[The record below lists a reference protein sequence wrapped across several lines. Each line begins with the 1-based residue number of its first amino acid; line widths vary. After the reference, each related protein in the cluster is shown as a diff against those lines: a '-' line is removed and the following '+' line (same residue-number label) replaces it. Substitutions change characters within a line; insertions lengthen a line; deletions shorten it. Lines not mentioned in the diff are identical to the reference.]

1 MTAYSEATKG
11 RRHTT
16 ESAFLLFSKRSVS
29 LCVLFGVVCH
39 KQYIVMASGQFKRCV
54 HPCPRFL
61 TGGDTHQLCVHC
73 LGVQHARAALEGAA
87 CADCEALPIR
97 VLRSRL
103 AVFNEAG
110 QVRAPRGLGPASAEA
125 ARRLKSWGS
134 QMDLSGGLE
143 TAAAHSQ
150 SSSGSSDVLTPRVE
164 ARIAAS
170 SAREEDPMFELSD
183 SEELDVLSF
192 EAGEIA
198 GSSPPHSPTFEELVD
213 VLSRAVAKLNINW
226 PQEKQEVQV
235 KSKLD
240 ERFLQHRSQPQRR
253 GLPFFP
259 DLHNELCKSWN
270 KPYSAR
276 LSNPPVLDY
285 SNILGACEYGY
296 GTMPR
301 VEEALASYLSPD
313 VASSLKAPVL
323 PTKPCRVTSSLVGR
337 AYMAAGRAGACLH
350 TMALMQAYQA
360 DFLKDLDEGEGP
372 TPGDLAELRRAA
384 DLCHRPLHGGY
395 GCNGETFVAKLI
407 GDKGK
412 GQGLSPRCPD
422 IAFWPVWRH
431 SQYGRRQVSGGEE
444 AVCGI

>member
-1 MTAYSEATKG
+1 MSY
-11 RRHTT
+11 
-16 ESAFLLFSKRSVS
+16 L
-29 LCVLFGVVCH
+29 VL
-39 KQYIVMASGQFKRCV
+39 S
-54 HPCPRFL
+54 
-61 TGGDTHQLCVHC
+61 
-73 LGVQHARAALEGAA
+73 
-87 CADCEALPIR
+87 
-97 VLRSRL
+97 
-103 AVFNEAG
+103 VFNEAG
-110 QVRAPRGLGPASAEA
+110 QVRAPCGSGPASAEA

-150 SSSGSSDVLTPRVE
+150 SSSGSSDILTPRVE

-198 GSSPPHSPTFEELVD
+198 GTSPPHSPAFEELVD

-285 SNILGACEYGY
+285 SNILG
-296 GTMPR
+296 
-301 VEEALASYLSPD
+301 
-313 VASSLKAPVL
+313 
-323 PTKPCRVTSSLVGR
+323 
-337 AYMAAGRAGACLH
+337 
-350 TMALMQAYQA
+350 
-360 DFLKDLDEGEGP
+360 
-372 TPGDLAELRRAA
+372 
-384 DLCHRPLHGGY
+384 
-395 GCNGETFVAKLI
+395 
-407 GDKGK
+407 
-412 GQGLSPRCPD
+412 
-422 IAFWPVWRH
+422 
-431 SQYGRRQVSGGEE
+431 
-444 AVCGI
+444 